1 MSLSVKTCP
10 ICNNLIEKSTL
21 DLANIY
27 FLQERAKEGK
37 LNASLSLAKIVWEN
51 IPQLRHITESE
62 LFDGLVKTMM
72 KNFQQETN
80 KILEPIKFTIETLPR
95 LLEGL
100 PDGLKSSIQAE
111 FDESRATLERQFK
124 TIIDFSPKP
133 TELLNSI
140 QAAFEQLNQANK
152 MRLTEIEQDLAKR
165 FKDTLEKMGFPEPE
179 QMKLL
184 SQLIPITLPLLE
196 ELVRFQKIPREKG
209 KQGELELFQELH
221 DYYPEDEC
229 EHIGG
234 SGEVD
239 IVAIPRFN
247 GTNLGQKVLIESKK
261 NSGGW
266 SRTFIQQLRR
276 HMNAM
281 GEKFAILA
289 VEVMPKSANGFL
301 FEHCPEGSILI
312 TDRRYFQVSYG
323 AVRAAIIALQPFQH
337 REIDFSKLF
346 SEKKINDAIEE
357 ASHYCEWVKGIREKT
372 QRIMTN
378 AKGVSEDTELLD
390 DHLRRTL
397 KELQSRIND
406 AVMAIQT

>member
-37 LNASLSLAKIVWEN
+37 LNVSLSLAKIVWEN

-62 LFDGLVKTMM
+62 LLDGLVKTMM

-80 KILEPIKFTIETLPR
+80 KILEPIKLAIETLPR

-165 FKDTLEKMGFPEPE
+165 FKGTLEKMGFPEPE

-196 ELVRFQKIPREKG
+196 ELVRFQKIPGEKG

-221 DYYPEDEC
+221 DYFPEDEC

-247 GTNLGQKVLIESKK
+247 GTNLGQRVLIESKK

-266 SRTFIQQLRR
+266 SRAFIQQLRR

-390 DHLRRTL
+390 DHLKRTL